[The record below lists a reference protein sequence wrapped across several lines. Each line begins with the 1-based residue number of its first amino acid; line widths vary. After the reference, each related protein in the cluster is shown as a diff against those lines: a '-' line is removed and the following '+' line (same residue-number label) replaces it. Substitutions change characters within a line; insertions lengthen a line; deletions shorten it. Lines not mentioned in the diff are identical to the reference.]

1 MNFLGGTVLHRPS
14 YLHGGKSMKRV
25 VITGAGA
32 VTPIGIGKEEYW
44 KALEKGKSGVGLITL
59 FDVSNHSVK
68 IGAEIKNFDPEVWL
82 DKKEVRRTDR
92 ILHISTA
99 ATDLAVKDAGL
110 DTESLDEEK
119 FGVYI
124 GTGVGGI
131 GTIDNSFT
139 TLTEKGP
146 NRVSPF
152 MVPMMIANMPAAYAA
167 IRYKA
172 KGPNMAV
179 VTACASSVNSI
190 GEAYYCI
197 QRGDADIMISGGAEA
212 AITSIA
218 TAGFTSLKALS
229 TRNEDPEHASR
240 PFDLDRD
247 GFVMGEG
254 SGILILEE
262 LEHAKKRGAHIYAE
276 ITGYGNTCDAYHIT
290 APDPDGD
297 GAYRSMYMAMKNAGW
312 SPEEVD
318 LINAHGTST
327 LLNDKMETAA
337 IKRLLGQH
345 AGKVMVHST
354 KSMVGHTLGAAG
366 AVETIATLLAI
377 EEGIVHPTINQ
388 FVPDPECDL
397 NTVPNKAVRAKV
409 NKALINNFGF
419 GGHNGVLAIER
430 FKD

>member
-1 MNFLGGTVLHRPS
+1 MR
-14 YLHGGKSMKRV
+14 RV

-59 FDVSNHSVK
+59 FDTSNHSVK
-68 IGAEIKNFDPEVWL
+68 IGAEVKDFDPEHWL
-82 DKKEVRRTDR
+82 DKKEARRTDR
-92 ILHISTA
+92 ILHLSTA

-110 DTESLDEEK
+110 DFGSLDKEK

-124 GTGVGGI
+124 GSGVGGI
-131 GTIDNSFT
+131 GTIDDNFT
-139 TLTEKGP
+139 VLFEKGP
-146 NRVSPF
+146 SRVSPF

-167 IRYKA
+167 IRYGA

-179 VTACASSVNSI
+179 VTACASSINNI

-212 AITSIA
+212 SITSIA

-229 TRNEDPEHASR
+229 TRNDDPEHASR
-240 PFDLDRD
+240 PFDSGRD

-290 APDPDGD
+290 APDPTGD
-297 GAYRSMYMAMKNAGW
+297 GAYRSMAMAMKNAGW
-312 SPEEVD
+312 TPEDVD

-327 LLNDKMETAA
+327 PLNDKMETAA
-337 IKRLLGQH
+337 IKRLLGDH
-345 AGKVMVHST
+345 GCTVMVQST
-354 KSMVGHTLGAAG
+354 KSMVGHLLGAAG
-366 AVETIATLLAI
+366 AVETIAALLAI

-388 FVPDPECDL
+388 FDPDPECDL
-397 NTVPNKAVRAKV
+397 NTVPNKAVRAEV
-409 NKALINNFGF
+409 NKVLVNNFGF

>member
-1 MNFLGGTVLHRPS
+1 MR
-14 YLHGGKSMKRV
+14 RV
-25 VITGAGA
+25 VITGAGV

-44 KALEKGKSGVGLITL
+44 KALEEGKSGVGLITL
-59 FDVSNHSVK
+59 FDTCNHAVK
-68 IGAEIKNFDPEVWL
+68 IGAEIKNFNPEDWM

-92 ILHISTA
+92 ILHLSTA
-99 ATDLAVKDAGL
+99 ATDLAVKDADL
-110 DTESLDEEK
+110 KLESLDKNK

-124 GTGVGGI
+124 GSGVGGI
-131 GTIDNSFT
+131 GTINDSFT
-139 TLTEKGP
+139 TLFEKGP
-146 NRVSPF
+146 SRVSPF

-167 IRYKA
+167 IRYGA

-179 VTACASSVNSI
+179 VTACASSINNI

-197 QRGDADIMISGGAEA
+197 VRGDADLMIAGGAEA
-212 AITSIA
+212 AITSVA

-229 TRNEDPEHASR
+229 TRNDDPEHASR
-240 PFDLDRD
+240 PFDLCRD

-254 SGILILEE
+254 AGMLVLEE

-276 ITGYGNTCDAYHIT
+276 ITGYGNTCDAFHIT
-290 APDPDGD
+290 APDPNGE
-297 GAYRSMYMAMKNAGW
+297 GAYRSMSIAMEKAGW
-312 SPEEVD
+312 APEEVD

-327 LLNDKMETAA
+327 PFNDKMETAA
-337 IKRLLGQH
+337 IKRLLGQY
-345 AGKVMVHST
+345 GSEVMVQST
-354 KSMVGHTLGAAG
+354 KSMIGHLLGAAG
-366 AVETIATLLAI
+366 AVETVAALLAI

-397 NTVPNKAVRAKV
+397 NTVPNKAVKAEV
-409 NKALINNFGF
+409 NKVLINNFGF

>member
-1 MNFLGGTVLHRPS
+1 MR
-14 YLHGGKSMKRV
+14 RV
-25 VITGAGA
+25 VITGAGV

-44 KALEKGKSGVGLITL
+44 KALEEGKSGVGLITL
-59 FDVSNHSVK
+59 FDTCNHAVK
-68 IGAEIKNFDPEVWL
+68 IGAEIKNFNPEDWM

-92 ILHISTA
+92 ILHLSTA
-99 ATDLAVKDAGL
+99 ATDLAVKDADL
-110 DTESLDEEK
+110 KLESLDKNK

-124 GTGVGGI
+124 GSGVGGI
-131 GTIDNSFT
+131 GTINDSFT
-139 TLTEKGP
+139 TLFEKGP
-146 NRVSPF
+146 SRVSPF

-167 IRYKA
+167 IRYGA

-179 VTACASSVNSI
+179 VTACASSINNI

-197 QRGDADIMISGGAEA
+197 VRGDADLMIAGGAEA
-212 AITSIA
+212 AITSVA

-229 TRNEDPEHASR
+229 TRNDDPEHASR
-240 PFDLDRD
+240 PFDLCRD

-254 SGILILEE
+254 AGMLVLEE

-276 ITGYGNTCDAYHIT
+276 ITGYGNTCDAFHIT
-290 APDPDGD
+290 APDPNGE
-297 GAYRSMYMAMKNAGW
+297 GAYRSMSIAMEKAGW
-312 SPEEVD
+312 APEEVD

-327 LLNDKMETAA
+327 PLNDKMETAA
-337 IKRLLGQH
+337 IKRLLGQY
-345 AGKVMVHST
+345 GSEVMVQST
-354 KSMVGHTLGAAG
+354 KSMIGHLLGAAG
-366 AVETIATLLAI
+366 AVETVAALLAI

-397 NTVPNKAVRAKV
+397 NTVPNKAVKAEV
-409 NKALINNFGF
+409 NKVLINNFGF

>member
-1 MNFLGGTVLHRPS
+1 MR
-14 YLHGGKSMKRV
+14 RV

-44 KALEKGKSGVGLITL
+44 KALEEGKSGVGLITL
-59 FDVSNHSVK
+59 FDTSNHAVK
-68 IGAEIKNFDPEVWL
+68 IGAEIKNFNPEDWL

-92 ILHISTA
+92 ILHLSTA
-99 ATDLAVKDAGL
+99 ATDLAIKDADL
-110 DTESLDEEK
+110 ELASLDKNK

-131 GTIDNSFT
+131 GTINDSFT
-139 TLTEKGP
+139 TLFEKGP
-146 NRVSPF
+146 SRVSPF

-167 IRYKA
+167 IRYGA

-179 VTACASSVNSI
+179 VTACASSINSI

-197 QRGDADIMISGGAEA
+197 LRGDADLMISGGAEA
-212 AITSIA
+212 AITSIS

-229 TRNEDPEHASR
+229 TRNDEPEHASR
-240 PFDLDRD
+240 PFDLCRD

-254 SGILILEE
+254 AGMLILEE

-290 APDPDGD
+290 APDPNGE
-297 GAYRSMYMAMKNAGW
+297 GAYRSMSIAIEKAGW
-312 SPEEVD
+312 APEEVD

-327 LLNDKMETAA
+327 TLNDKMETAA
-337 IKRLLGQH
+337 IKRLLGEH
-345 AGKVMVHST
+345 GSNVMVQST
-354 KSMVGHTLGAAG
+354 KSMIGHLLGAAG

-397 NTVPNKAVRAKV
+397 NTVPNKAVKAEV
-409 NKALINNFGF
+409 NKVLINNFGF

>member
-1 MNFLGGTVLHRPS
+1 
-14 YLHGGKSMKRV
+14 MKRV

-44 KALEKGKSGVGLITL
+44 KALEEGKSGVGLITL
-59 FDVSNHSVK
+59 FDTSNHIVK
-68 IGAEIKNFDPEVWL
+68 IGAEIKNFNPEDWL

-92 ILHISTA
+92 ILHLSTA

-110 DTESLDEEK
+110 ELESLDKNK

-124 GTGVGGI
+124 GSGVGGI
-131 GTIDNSFT
+131 GTINDSFT
-139 TLTEKGP
+139 TLFEKGP

-167 IRYKA
+167 IRYGA

-179 VTACASSVNSI
+179 VTACASSINNI

-197 QRGDADIMISGGAEA
+197 VRGDADIMIAGGAEA
-212 AITSIA
+212 AITSVA

-229 TRNEDPEHASR
+229 TRNDDPESASR
-240 PFDLDRD
+240 PFDLGRD

-254 SGILILEE
+254 AGILILED

-276 ITGYGNTCDAYHIT
+276 ITGYGNTCDAFHIT
-290 APDPDGD
+290 APDPNGE
-297 GAYRSMYMAMKNAGW
+297 GAYRSMLIAMEKAGW
-312 SPEEVD
+312 VPEEVD

-327 LLNDKMETAA
+327 PLNDKMETAA
-337 IKRLLGQH
+337 IKMLLGEY
-345 AGKVMVHST
+345 GRKVMVQST
-354 KSMVGHTLGAAG
+354 KSMIGHLLGAAG
-366 AVETIATLLAI
+366 AVETIAALLAI
-377 EEGIVHPTINQ
+377 EKGIVHPTINQ
-388 FVPDPECDL
+388 FVQDPECDL
-397 NTVPNKAVRAKV
+397 NTVPNKAIRAEV
-409 NKALINNFGF
+409 NKVLINNFGF